1 MLKFRPQIGKK
12 FGLVVFRQRTIF
24 FVRQRFDWKEDVT
37 EKICFWL
44 KTVFCFFRDLLMEI
58 CFYFWSK
65 GFFIIQSEGEKH
77 IEIKKPQWI
86 GILKRGD
93 WLIPGFFSLPL
104 FLSLPLSHTHHTHT
118 HNTLSLSLCVG
129 KMYSRNVFSRRIDF
143 WIYFYNLLLFIHR
156 HRFERNHSTSKF
168 WHLGGKNF
176 QNFVSSY
183 SPSLLNF
190 LRNHFYEKT
199 QLITF
204 VQTKGL

>member
-1 MLKFRPQIGKK
+1 MDRNIEKRRLINTR
-12 FGLVVFRQRTIF
+12 F
-24 FVRQRFDWKEDVT
+24 F
-37 EKICFWL
+37 L
-44 KTVFCFFRDLLMEI
+44 
-58 CFYFWSK
+58 S
-65 GFFIIQSEGEKH
+65 
-77 IEIKKPQWI
+77 P
-86 GILKRGD
+86 
-93 WLIPGFFSLPL
+93 SLP
-104 FLSLPLSHTHHTHT
+104 FSPSLSHTPHTYTQYT
-118 HNTLSLSLCVG
+118 HSLSLCVG
-129 KMYSRNVFSRRIDF
+129 KTYSRNVFSRRIDF

-204 VQTKGL
+204 VQTQGL